1 LQFLTEEERE
11 REREREKM
19 DKEECLQEQQDE
31 HEALE
36 SMFMEDEFKIV
47 KAVGEKDP
55 WYVLLRNLRTTST

>member
-1 LQFLTEEERE
+1 
-11 REREREKM
+11 M